1 MQYLWMFL
9 TAFVAFSFGRSV
21 LFWTVGAYFFGW
33 IPLVV
38 VALLPNKKEVVEK
51 RIASINE
58 WTENRVIQKEVGDF
72 ETVDDLFKQLE
83 TNKQ

>member
-1 MQYLWMFL
+1 MMQYLWMFL
-9 TAFVAFSFGRSV
+9 TAFAAFTFGRSV

-33 IPLVV
+33 IPLIV

-58 WTENRVIQKEVGDF
+58 WAEDKAIQKEVGDF
-72 ETVDDLFKQLE
+72 ETVDDLFKQLQ
-83 TNKQ
+83 NN